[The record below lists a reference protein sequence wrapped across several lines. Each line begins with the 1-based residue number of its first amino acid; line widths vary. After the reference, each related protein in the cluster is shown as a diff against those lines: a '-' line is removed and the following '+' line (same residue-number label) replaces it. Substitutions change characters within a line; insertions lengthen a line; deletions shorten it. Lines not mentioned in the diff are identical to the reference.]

1 MDKGD
6 RVGFTAFFLA
16 CLFFAFLAGCYLV
29 LAKLPPYKTLDNAY
43 RAGWA
48 LIDQKHTI
56 DNPFTQTDQWRKAR
70 TDQKGVTVTVND
82 PSRAFNGYTVYTNGG
97 DSSAY
102 LINMQ
107 GQQVYRWHMPYS
119 KLWKTNPVGRKAQP
133 DSLIYFRK
141 AIVYP
146 NGDLL
151 AIYEAAGDTPWG
163 YGMVELDKHSNVIWK
178 YHGATHHDMYL
189 APDGRIFALSQ
200 HYRDQPQK
208 GFPTLKTPWLD
219 DSVVVLNGKTGAVEN
234 KVSIFDAFWHS
245 RFKSLLGADPSFAME
260 DPLHT
265 NSIQYLGPKLGKTFA
280 PAQGNG
286 DQVLLSVRHPG
297 TAILLDLKTDKVS
310 WALKGS
316 WLGQHSMRALPNG
329 DFTIFDNYGN
339 FKDHNMS
346 RLLEVNP
353 VTDAITWQYAGS
365 KEQPF
370 SNLLRGTLYTL
381 PNGDRLATETDGGRI
396 LEVAPNGDIVWQFI
410 NPRREGDHDQYI
422 PVVSGGQRIQP
433 DQLDPAFRRE
443 LKAQ

>member
-48 LIDQKHTI
+48 LVDQKHTL
-56 DNPFTQTDQWRKAR
+56 DNPFTQTDQWREAR
-70 TDQKGVTVTVND
+70 TDKKGVTIND
-82 PSRAFNGYTVYTNGG
+82 PSRALNGYTVYTQGG

-163 YGMVELDKHSNVIWK
+163 YGMVKLDKHSNVIWK

-189 APDGRIFALSQ
+189 APDGRVFALIQ

-219 DSVVVLNGKTGAVEN
+219 DSVVVLNGKTGKVEK

-265 NSIQYLGPKLGKTFA
+265 NSIQYLGPKLGKTFG
-280 PAQGNG
+280 PANGNG
-286 DQVLLSVRHPG
+286 DQVLLSIRHPG
-297 TAILLDLKTDKVS
+297 TAVLLDLKTGKVS

-316 WLGQHSMRALPNG
+316 WLGQHSMRVLPNG

-339 FKDHNMS
+339 FKDQNMS
-346 RLLEVNP
+346 RLLEVDP
-353 VTDAITWQYAGS
+353 MSDAITWQYAGS
-365 KEQPF
+365 KAHPF

-396 LEVAPNGDIVWQFI
+396 FEVAPNGDIVWQFI

-422 PVVSGGQRIQP
+422 PVVSGGHRIQP
-433 DQLDPAFRRE
+433 DKLDPAFRDE